1 MAHIESRSRVR
12 IRRRAPQ
19 RKRGDNA
26 MPAGPATIVFTG
38 GGSVNSRA
46 LQIAGIT
53 DDTPDP
59 PGGRI
64 QRDVDG
70 AGRGAMAG
78 PRPGRPN
85 RSRRWLNVE
94 PRCST
99 GESVPTRSRSWL
111 TASPRTRP
119 PQCWRLPGRV
129 RLRHA
134 QRGGQLRRPGSVARL
149 RRRTGYARVPGAFPC
164 ARRPRRPGGP

>member
-1 MAHIESRSRVR
+1 
-12 IRRRAPQ
+12 
-19 RKRGDNA
+19 

-70 AGRGAMAG
+70 AGRAQWRDRDRGA
-78 PRPGRPN
+78 
-85 RSRRWLNVE
+85 
-94 PRCST
+94 
-99 GESVPTRSRSWL
+99 
-111 TASPRTRP
+111 RTDHED
-119 PQCWRLPGRV
+119 G
-129 RLRHA
+129 
-134 QRGGQLRRPGSVARL
+134 
-149 RRRTGYARVPGAFPC
+149 
-164 ARRPRRPGGP
+164 